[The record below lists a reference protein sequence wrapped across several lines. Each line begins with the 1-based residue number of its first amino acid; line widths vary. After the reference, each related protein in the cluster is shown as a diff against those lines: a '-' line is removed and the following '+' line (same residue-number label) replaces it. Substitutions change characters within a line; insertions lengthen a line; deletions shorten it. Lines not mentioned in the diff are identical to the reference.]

1 MPTKRVSV
9 YLTRDYYFKSDLS
22 TVCHTQESYKKYLT
36 SLFQQTETILR
47 RPKNADLVYDIDK
60 TTRRFSKPKLPC
72 EMQANY
78 NKMAVTDLVKTS
90 NIGWGD
96 LLLI

>member
-60 TTRRFSKPKLPC
+60 QLAVS
-72 EMQANY
+72 ANQSCPARCRQIII
-78 NKMAVTDLVKTS
+78 KWL
-90 NIGWGD
+90 
-96 LLLI
+96 